1 MDEGEINF
9 SFESRNTDFD
19 LALLGGMD

>member
-9 SFESRNTDFD
+9 SFESRNMDFD